1 MNTKL
6 LIPAMGVLLL
16 SSSVAALA
24 DEHRGGHPNGPPAF
38 HASSD
43 RDGFHHDGFRG
54 DGFRGDG
61 FRDARPYWREHGHP
75 IYVPAQRWCP
85 PAPRAHWEPRPYYP
99 SQWGQGPT
107 YDRDGVTIIF
117 SGHLN

>member
-6 LIPAMGVLLL
+6 LIPAVGVLLL

-24 DEHRGGHPNGPPAF
+24 DEHFGGHREGPQAF
-38 HASSD
+38 HGSND
-43 RDGFHHDGFRG
+43 RDGFRHEGFHG
-54 DGFRGDG
+54 DGFGQDG
-61 FRDARPYWREHGHP
+61 FHGARPYWREHGRP

-85 PAPRAHWEPRPYYP
+85 PPPRAYWEPRPYYP
-99 SQWGQGPT
+99 SHWGQGPA

-117 SGHLN
+117 SSHLN

>member
-24 DEHRGGHPNGPPAF
+24 DDHRGGHPNGPPAF
-38 HASSD
+38 HASND
-43 RDGFHHDGFRG
+43 HDGFRHEGFRG
-54 DGFRGDG
+54 DGFHGG
-61 FRDARPYWREHGHP
+61 RPHWGEHGHP

-85 PAPRAHWEPRPYYP
+85 PPSRAYWAPVPQPRPYYP
-99 SQWGQGPT
+99 SHWGQGYA
-107 YDRDGVTIIF
+107 YDRDGVTITF
-117 SGHLN
+117 RGHLN

>member
-24 DEHRGGHPNGPPAF
+24 EDHFNGHREGPTF
-38 HASSD
+38 HASRD
-43 RDGFHHDGFRG
+43 R
-54 DGFRGDG
+54 DG
-61 FRDARPYWREHGHP
+61 FRDARPFWHEHGRP

-85 PAPRAHWEPRPYYP
+85 PPPRVHWEPRPYYP
-99 SQWGQGPT
+99 GHWGQGPA
-107 YDRDGVTIIF
+107 YDRDGVTITF
-117 SGHLN
+117 HSHLN